1 MISLTGSQLALIA
14 AVVARVANDEQVRWK
29 YKPHH
34 KAFDE
39 ICPELD
45 CLISVYDIQKTRFV
59 KFDFNSN
66 GQAIEVKVGPTPVFV
81 PKPVPTDDPPPTT
94 TGPSEA
100 PRLAVGM

>member
-1 MISLTGSQLALIA
+1 MISLNGAKLALMA
-14 AVVARVANDEQVRWK
+14 AVVARVANDDQVRWK

-34 KAFDE
+34 QAFDE

-45 CLISVYDIQKTRFV
+45 AQISVYDIQKIRYV
-59 KFDFNSN
+59 KFDFNS
-66 GQAIEVKVGPTPVFV
+66 GEAVEVAVGPSPVFV

-94 TGPSEA
+94 TGPSDA